1 MQNSN
6 TNELAKQL
14 KAMRN
19 PKLIGTSIGKVTKA
33 NPLTV
38 SIADGLVVL
47 TEGED
52 LSVCEKLKK
61 KKYTAKFTWENGSL
75 TANISGETASHE
87 AVTGS
92 VTGQTKGT
100 EEGEITIDPEIKKGD
115 MILVVP
121 SADEQSWIAVDRIG
135 E

>member
-19 PKLIGTSIGKVTKA
+19 PKLIGPSIGKVTKA
-33 NPLTV
+33 KPLTV
-38 SIADGLVVL
+38 SIADGLILL

-61 KKYTAKFTWENGSL
+61 KKYAAKFTWED
-75 TANISGETASHE
+75 ET
-87 AVTGS
+87 
-92 VTGQTKGT
+92 K
-100 EEGEITIDPEIKKGD
+100 EGHITIDPEIKKDD
-115 MILVVP
+115 MVLVVP
-121 SADEQSWIAVDRIG
+121 AADEQSWVAVDRIG